1 MAKYDNPVEVHAV
14 ILCLYKWLWAGGDR
28 LRRFQIRV
36 SDNPISYDD
45 IFTGKTDK
53 LNYFVLQDNYL
64 ITSLYYRGVCVLVQP

>member
-36 SDNPISYDD
+36 SDNPISSDD
-45 IFTGKTDK
+45 IFTGKIW
-53 LNYFVLQDNYL
+53 FV
-64 ITSLYYRGVCVLVQP
+64 VLKIN

>member
-36 SDNPISYDD
+36 SDNPISSDD
-45 IFTGKTDK
+45 IFTGK
-53 LNYFVLQDNYL
+53 
-64 ITSLYYRGVCVLVQP
+64 I